1 MTGELLIHFCEIFN
15 LFLCNTAFQHAA
27 RHKTTWT
34 GHRKDKTTGTVV
46 PIYNQIDYI
55 LCKQIHRQLLMDAR
69 SYNGGHTTSDHR
81 ILVAR
86 FKLDRMFGTF
96 SASKKS
102 KLERFAVVR
111 FSGPNNV
118 REAYRE
124 SVSDELARVD
134 KYFPQ
139 TTWDSV
145 TKIVKT
151 AAKTTVRLRP
161 KQVKNKGIFD
171 PVIDHMSREQTDLR

>member
-1 MTGELLIHFCEIFN
+1 MHDRTTEDIQPAIIGSLSA
-15 LFLCNTAFQHAA
+15 LFATRVDVGAY
-27 RHKTTWT
+27 T
-34 GHRKDKTTGTVV
+34 
-46 PIYNQIDYI
+46 
-55 LCKQIHRQLLMDAR
+55 
-69 SYNGGHTTSDHR
+69 
-81 ILVAR
+81 
-86 FKLDRMFGTF
+86 FKPDRMFGTF
-96 SASKKS
+96 SASIKS

-118 REAYRE
+118 REVYRE

-139 TTWDSV
+139 TIWDSV
-145 TKIVKT
+145 TKILKT

-161 KQVKNKGIFD
+161 KQVKSKGIFD